1 MFNRNDR
8 TTYIFCDSDMAT
20 GYCIAWIFITSIKI
34 ALFLLLAVFS
44 PLLIFP
50 LHKLDNRNDGTPGRT
65 MAETFADH
73 PVQRFF
79 GIASLI
85 SFAVMAVGF
94 YLESRITGFWELS
107 KSFYV
112 DNPLYKIVD
121 PIYVGAFFTTLGIGT
136 VLILMLLAALHKD

>member
-1 MFNRNDR
+1 MFNRDDH

-20 GYCIAWIFITSIKI
+20 GYFIGWIIATSIKI
-34 ALFLLLAVFS
+34 ALFLLLAIFS

-50 LHKLDNRNDGTPGRT
+50 LHKLNNRNDGTPDRP
-65 MAETFADH
+65 MSETFADH

-79 GIASLI
+79 SIASLI
-85 SFAVMAVGF
+85 SFAVLAVGF

-107 KSFYV
+107 KSFYI

-121 PIYVGAFFTTLGIGT
+121 PIYVGAFFTSLGIGAIL
-136 VLILMLLAALHKD
+136 VLMLLAALHDD